1 MREGRVTANGLR
13 FAYLE
18 GGSGPLVMLLHGWP
32 DTPRTWDHQ
41 LAALAGAGFRVVAP
55 WLRGYP
61 PTEIPRPGYFDIG
74 TLATDVRELIG
85 VLGGGEPCLLVGQDW
100 GASIGYQV
108 LAAFPEVVRS
118 AVVMAVPHPAATR
131 ESLLRAEHV
140 QRSFHWFFFQLPEL
154 PERALRAD
162 DFAFVDWLWDYW
174 TAPGFTDTGHLAE
187 VKRMLAVPGA
197 LEATL
202 GYYRAMFD
210 PARADPDLA
219 PVRQAAARPITVP
232 TLALCG
238 AEDKR
243 AEVMQDQARHFAAR
257 TGSSSSPAPATSCS
271 ASSRRR
277 SPAWSWTGSP
287 GTSRL
292 AARAAGRRAPG
303 RWRGPGPA
311 PPARPATRPAGPWS
325 AP

>member
-1 MREGRVTANGLR
+1 MGIWWCPGCLGGGPADNGLVPGLLREGRVTANGLR

-18 GGSGPLVMLLHGWP
+18 GGSGPLVVLLHGWP
-32 DTPRTWDHQ
+32 DTPYTWDHQ
-41 LAALAGAGFRVVAP
+41 LAALAGAGFRVAAP

-61 PTEIPRPGYFDIG
+61 PTEIPRSGYFDIG
-74 TLATDVRELIG
+74 TLAVDVRELIG
-85 VLGGGEPCLLVGQDW
+85 VLGGGDPCLLVGQDW

-118 AVVMAVPHPAATR
+118 AVVMAVPHPAAAR

-140 QRSFHWFFFQLPEL
+140 HRSFHWFFFQLPQL

-162 DFAFVDWLWDYW
+162 GYAFVDWLWDYW
-174 TAPGFTDTGHLAE
+174 TAPGFTDEEHLAE

-210 PARADPDLA
+210 PARADPGLA
-219 PVRQAAARPITVP
+219 EVRQAAGRPIVVP

-243 AEVMQDQARHFAAR
+243 AEVMQDQARHFAGPYR
-257 TGSSSSPAPATSCS
+257 FELVPGSSHFLQREQPQAVTKLVLD
-271 ASSRRR
+271 
-277 SPAWSWTGSP
+277 WF
-287 GTSRL
+287 
-292 AARAAGRRAPG
+292 ARQ
-303 RWRGPGPA
+303 
-311 PPARPATRPAGPWS
+311 
-325 AP
+325 

>member
-1 MREGRVTANGLR
+1 MGIWWWVDAAAEAPADNGVVPSLLREGRVTANGLR

-18 GGSGPLVMLLHGWP
+18 GGSGPLVVLLHGWP
-32 DTPRTWDHQ
+32 DTPHTWDHQ
-41 LAALAGAGFRVVAP
+41 LTALARAGFRVAAP

-61 PTEIPRPGYFDIG
+61 PTEIPRSGYFDIG
-74 TLATDVRELIG
+74 TLAVDVRELIG
-85 VLGGGEPCLLVGQDW
+85 VLGGGDPCLLVGQDW

-162 DFAFVDWLWDYW
+162 GYAFVDWLWDYW
-174 TAPGFTDTGHLAE
+174 TAPGFTDEEHLAE

-219 PVRQAAARPITVP
+219 EVRQAAGRPIVVP

-243 AEVMQDQARHFAAR
+243 AEVMHDQARHFAGPYR
-257 TGSSSSPAPATSCS
+257 FELVPGSSHFLQREQPQAVTELVLD
-271 ASSRRR
+271 
-277 SPAWSWTGSP
+277 WF
-287 GTSRL
+287 
-292 AARAAGRRAPG
+292 ARQ
-303 RWRGPGPA
+303 
-311 PPARPATRPAGPWS
+311 
-325 AP
+325 

>member
-1 MREGRVTANGLR
+1 MVPGLLREGRVTANGLR

-18 GGSGPLVMLLHGWP
+18 AGSGPLVVLLHGWP
-32 DTPRTWDHQ
+32 DTPHTWDHQ
-41 LAALAGAGFRVVAP
+41 LTALAGAGFRVAAP

-61 PTEIPRPGYFDIG
+61 PTEIPRSGYFDIG
-74 TLATDVRELIG
+74 TLAVDVRELIG
-85 VLGGGEPCLLVGQDW
+85 VLGGGDPCLLVGQDW

-131 ESLLRAEHV
+131 QSLLRAGHV
-140 QRSFHWFFFQLPEL
+140 HRSFHWFFFQLPQL
-154 PERALRAD
+154 PEQALSAD
-162 DFAFVDWLWDYW
+162 NYAFVDWLWDYW
-174 TAPGFTDTGHLAE
+174 TAPGFTDEEHLAE
-187 VKRMLAVPGA
+187 VKSMLAVPGA

-219 PVRQAAARPITVP
+219 EVRQAAGRPIVVP

-243 AEVMQDQARHFAAR
+243 AEVMQDQARHFAGPYR
-257 TGSSSSPAPATSCS
+257 FELVPGSSHFLQREQPQAVTDLVLD
-271 ASSRRR
+271 
-277 SPAWSWTGSP
+277 WF
-287 GTSRL
+287 
-292 AARAAGRRAPG
+292 ARQ
-303 RWRGPGPA
+303 
-311 PPARPATRPAGPWS
+311 
-325 AP
+325 